1 MSRATEAWKT
11 EVLYLAGMSIDEIAR
26 ALYGTTDRRGPVN
39 RIVTSKKLVAA
50 RKGPERARRL
60 VELDRAAPTGM
71 AGFVDEVVNGFA
83 VRAGMLL
90 AADRTHR
97 SIMLD
102 RTMQR
107 SELKT
112 RVGLPSMIDA
122 LREVKSEVAFIP
134 QKRARGDLIVNIA
147 NCPLELLNARRLLPE
162 WAYQAGLCLRRDFNM
177 ASVGQLR
184 SVDTSR
190 EAVDGGRGG
199 GHSDSALDAMRRYQ
213 EARSAVAYVFSAD
226 TAQRWAIIEQVAVIG
241 NRIGDYLAASKA
253 AIGMASAFLTDA
265 LEPVAYI
272 YDLAPAGHVADVL
285 QAWQMPRAKSDMGS
299 EKVEILQDQATPNA
313 Q

>member
-1 MSRATEAWKT
+1 MSRATDSWKA
-11 EVLYLAGMSIDEIAR
+11 EVLYLAGMSIDEVAR
-26 ALYGTTDRRGPVN
+26 SIYGSTDRRGPIN
-39 RIVTSKKLVAA
+39 RIVTTKKLVAV

-60 VELDRAAPTGM
+60 VELDRGAPSGM
-71 AGFVDEVVNGFA
+71 SGFVDEVVISFA

-90 AADRTHR
+90 SADRTHR

-102 RTMQR
+102 RTLQR
-107 SELKT
+107 SELKA
-112 RVGLPSMIDA
+112 RVDLPGMIDS
-122 LREVKSEVAFIP
+122 LREVKPEVTFIP
-134 QKRARGDLIVNIA
+134 QRRARGDLMVNIA

-177 ASVGQLR
+177 ASVGQVR

-199 GHSDSALDAMRRYQ
+199 GHSDNALDAMRRYQ

-226 TAQRWAIIEQVAVIG
+226 TAERWAIIEQVAVLG
-241 NRIGDYLAASKA
+241 YRIGDYVAASKA
-253 AIGMASAFLTDA
+253 AIGMASAFLADA

-272 YDLAPAGHVADVL
+272 YDLAPAGHVADTL
-285 QAWQMPRAKSDMGS
+285 QAWQMPRAKSDMGE
-299 EKVEILQDQATPNA
+299 EKVENYQDQATPNA